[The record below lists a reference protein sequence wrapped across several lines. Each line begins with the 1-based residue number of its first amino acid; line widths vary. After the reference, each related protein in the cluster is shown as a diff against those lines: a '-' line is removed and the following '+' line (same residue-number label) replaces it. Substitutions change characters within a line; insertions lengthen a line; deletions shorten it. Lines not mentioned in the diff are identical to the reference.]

1 MAVYTEVSDNELA
14 EFLRAF
20 DLGEARGFKGIAEG
34 VENSNFYLQTERGS
48 FILTLY
54 EKRVR
59 REDLPFFLGLL
70 EHLSKKGIACP
81 LPVRA
86 CDGAAWRELN
96 GRPAAVMNFL
106 PGLSPRRPDATQCAE
121 AGAALARLHLA
132 GADYALSRPNALS
145 IAGWAPL
152 FKQSEA
158 KANSVK
164 MGLGAFIASELAAL
178 ERNWPRELPQGV

>member
-1 MAVYTEVSDNELA
+1 MAVYTEITDNELG

-34 VENSNFYLQTERGS
+34 VENSNYYLQTERGN

-81 LPVRA
+81 LPVRGR
-86 CDGAAWRELN
+86 DGAAWRELK

-106 PGLSPRRPDATQCAE
+106 PGLSPRKPDAAQCAE

-132 GADYALSRPNALS
+132 GADYPLSRPNALS
-145 IAGWAPL
+145 LDGWTTL
-152 FKQSEA
+152 
-158 KANSVK
+158 VK
-164 MGLGAFIASELAAL
+164 LTIKRWIS
-178 ERNWPRELPQGV
+178 